1 MTFLAPRLDRIKPS
15 PSGAAAQLARDLK
28 RAGRD
33 IINLAVGEPDFD
45 TPAHICEAATAA
57 MRRGETRYTAVDGTP
72 ELKAAIIAKF
82 KRENGLSYTTDQ
94 ITVAN
99 GAKQIIYN
107 AMMATLGPG
116 DEVIVPAPYWVSYTD
131 IVLLEEGVPVVV
143 AGPQN
148 NGFKFRP
155 DDIVA
160 AITPGTKWLLLNSP
174 SNPTGAV
181 YTAGELRALGEV
193 VLRHPHVHVMTD
205 DIYEHLLFDGRKFS
219 TIAEVE
225 PRLFDRTLT
234 INGASKAYSMTGWRI
249 GYAGGPRSLITAMGT
264 LMGQI
269 TANPASISQAAAVAA
284 LTGPQ
289 EFLAEQC
296 AAFQHR
302 RDVVVDLIN
311 AVPGLSCHAP
321 EGAFYV
327 FPSCAGLLGKITPDG
342 KRIETDQDVVVYLL
356 EAAGVALVHG
366 EAYGMSPYFRLSTA
380 TSLDLLRDAC
390 GRIRAACSRLI

>member
-131 IVLLEEGVPVVV
+131 IVLLAEGVPVVV

-148 NGFKFRP
+148 NGFKLRP
-155 DDIVA
+155 EDLEA
-160 AITPGTKWLLLNSP
+160 AITPRTKWLLLNSP

-193 VLRHPHVHVMTD
+193 VLRHPHVHLMTD

>member
-131 IVLLEEGVPVVV
+131 IVLLAEGVPVVV

-148 NGFKFRP
+148 NGFKLRP
-155 DDIVA
+155 EDLEA
-160 AITPGTKWLLLNSP
+160 AITPRTKWLLLNSP

-289 EFLAEQC
+289 EFLADQC

-390 GRIRAACSRLI
+390 GRIHAACSKLI

>member
-131 IVLLEEGVPVVV
+131 IVLLAEGVPVVV
-143 AGPQN
+143 AGPRN
-148 NGFKFRP
+148 NGFKLRP
-155 DDIVA
+155 EDLEA
-160 AITPGTKWLLLNSP
+160 AITPRTTWLLLNSP

-390 GRIRAACSRLI
+390 GRIHAACSKLI

>member
-131 IVLLEEGVPVVV
+131 IVLLAEGVPVVV

-148 NGFKFRP
+148 NGFKLRP
-155 DDIVA
+155 EDLEA
-160 AITPGTKWLLLNSP
+160 AITPRTKWLLLNSP

-289 EFLAEQC
+289 EFLAEHC

-390 GRIRAACSRLI
+390 GRIHAACSKLI

>member
-28 RAGRD
+28 SAGRD
-33 IINLAVGEPDFD
+33 IINLAVGEPDFE

-57 MRRGETRYTAVDGTP
+57 MRRGETRYTTVDGTP

-82 KRENGLSYTTDQ
+82 KRENGLSYTADQ

-116 DEVIVPAPYWVSYTD
+116 DEVIVPSPYWVSYTD
-131 IVLLEEGVPVVV
+131 IVLLAEGVPVVV
-143 AGPQN
+143 DGVQN
-148 NGFKFRP
+148 NGFKLRP
-155 DDIVA
+155 EDLEA
-160 AITPGTKWLLLNSP
+160 AITPRTKWLLLNSP

-181 YTAGELRALGEV
+181 YTADELRALGAV

-249 GYAGGPRSLITAMGT
+249 GYAGGPHSLIRAMAT
-264 LMGQI
+264 LMGQS

-289 EFLAEQC
+289 DFLAEQC

-311 AVPGLSCHAP
+311 AVPGLS
-321 EGAFYV
+321 
-327 FPSCAGLLGKITPDG
+327 
-342 KRIETDQDVVVYLL
+342 
-356 EAAGVALVHG
+356 
-366 EAYGMSPYFRLSTA
+366 
-380 TSLDLLRDAC
+380 
-390 GRIRAACSRLI
+390 

>member
-28 RAGRD
+28 SAGRD
-33 IINLAVGEPDFD
+33 IINLAIGEPDFE
-45 TPAHICEAATAA
+45 TPVHICEAATAA
-57 MRRGETRYTAVDGTP
+57 MRRGETRYTSVDGTP

-82 KRENGLSYTTDQ
+82 KRENGLNYTADQ
-94 ITVAN
+94 ISVAN

-116 DEVIVPAPYWVSYTD
+116 DEVIIPSPYWVSYTD
-131 IVLLEEGVPVVV
+131 IVLLAEGVPVVV

-148 NGFKFRP
+148 NGFKLRP
-155 DDIVA
+155 EDLEA
-160 AITPGTKWLLLNSP
+160 AITPRTKWLLLNSP

-181 YTAGELRALGEV
+181 YTADELRALGEV

-219 TIAEVE
+219 TMAEVE

-249 GYAGGPRSLITAMGT
+249 GYAGGPRPLINAMAT
-264 LMGQI
+264 LMGQS

-284 LTGPQ
+284 LNGPQ
-289 EFLAEQC
+289 DFLAEQC

-302 RDVVVDLIN
+302 RDVVVALIN
-311 AVPGLSCHAP
+311 AVPGLSCHSP
-321 EGAFYV
+321 DGAFYV

-342 KRIETDQDVVVYLL
+342 KHLKSDQDVVIYLL
-356 EAAGVALVHG
+356 ESAGVALVHG
-366 EAYGMSPYFRLSTA
+366 AAYGMSPYFRLSTA
-380 TSLDLLRDAC
+380 TSLELLRDAC
-390 GRIRAACSRLI
+390 ERIHAACSRLT

>member
-28 RAGRD
+28 SAGRD
-33 IINLAVGEPDFD
+33 IINLAVGEPDFE

-57 MRRGETRYTAVDGTP
+57 MRRGETRYTTVDGTP

-82 KRENGLSYTTDQ
+82 KRENGLSYTADQ

-116 DEVIVPAPYWVSYTD
+116 DEVIVPSPYWVSYTD
-131 IVLLEEGVPVVV
+131 IVLLAEGVPVVV
-143 AGPQN
+143 AGVQN
-148 NGFKFRP
+148 NGFKLRP
-155 DDIVA
+155 EDLEA
-160 AITPGTKWLLLNSP
+160 AITPRTKWLLLNSP

-181 YTAGELRALGEV
+181 YTADELRALGAV

-249 GYAGGPRSLITAMGT
+249 GYAGGPHSLIRAMAT
-264 LMGQI
+264 LMGQS

-289 EFLAEQC
+289 DFLAEQC

-327 FPSCAGLLGKITPDG
+327 FPSCAGLIGMTTPGG
-342 KRIETDQDVVVYLL
+342 KRIKTDQDVVVYLL

-380 TSLDLLRDAC
+380 TSLELLREAC
-390 GRIRAACSRLI
+390 KRIHAACNALT

>member
-131 IVLLEEGVPVVV
+131 IVLLAEGVPVVV

-148 NGFKFRP
+148 NGFKLRP
-155 DDIVA
+155 EDLEA
-160 AITPGTKWLLLNSP
+160 AITPRTKWLLLNSP

-390 GRIRAACSRLI
+390 GRIHAACSKLI

>member
-131 IVLLEEGVPVVV
+131 IVLLAEGVPVVV

-148 NGFKFRP
+148 NGFKLRP
-155 DDIVA
+155 EDLEA
-160 AITPGTKWLLLNSP
+160 AITPRTKWLLLNSP

>member
-131 IVLLEEGVPVVV
+131 IVLLAEGVPVVI

-148 NGFKFRP
+148 NGFKLRP
-155 DDIVA
+155 EDLEA
-160 AITPGTKWLLLNSP
+160 AITPRTKWLLLNSP

-289 EFLAEQC
+289 EFLADQC

>member
-131 IVLLEEGVPVVV
+131 IVLLAEGVPVVI

-148 NGFKFRP
+148 NGFKLRP
-155 DDIVA
+155 EDLEA
-160 AITPGTKWLLLNSP
+160 AITPRTKWLLLNSP

>member
-131 IVLLEEGVPVVV
+131 IVLLAEGVPVVI

-148 NGFKFRP
+148 NGFKLRP
-155 DDIVA
+155 EDLEA
-160 AITPGTKWLLLNSP
+160 AITPRTKWLLLNSP

-289 EFLAEQC
+289 EFLADQC

-390 GRIRAACSRLI
+390 GRIRAACSKLI